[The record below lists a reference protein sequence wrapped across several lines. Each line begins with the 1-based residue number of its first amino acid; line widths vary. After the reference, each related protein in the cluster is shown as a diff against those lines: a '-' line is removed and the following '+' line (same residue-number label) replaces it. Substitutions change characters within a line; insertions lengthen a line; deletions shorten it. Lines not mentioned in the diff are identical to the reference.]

1 MTDVR
6 ENARALVLA
15 VTTAVQRGLLHYDA
29 EGNLLADAESILRCL
44 AEEGGC
50 TVFEPEP
57 GVAVQA
63 RSGAGGEWM
72 EATLVRYFEK
82 QKLYELASNS
92 GAHFFVS
99 AESIRGPR

>member
-1 MTDVR
+1 MTGVLK
-6 ENARALVLA
+6 NARAMVLA

-29 EGNLLADAESILRCL
+29 EGNLLSTPESILRCL
-44 AEEGGC
+44 SEQGAC

-63 RSGAGGEWM
+63 RSGAAEWI

-82 QKLYELASNS
+82 QKLYELVSKS

-99 AESIRGPR
+99 ADSIRGPR